1 MFQTFKSLMVTN
13 GYHADLYPFITILR
27 DEGKTFKAIADELNE
42 AGRVTLKGKAFK
54 KQTVGSL
61 FDFYGENYNHRI
73 HAKLVD
79 GLALLLWET
88 EKEALALDG
97 LGKKFIAEAAAEA
110 LAKETKDKEAA

>member
-1 MFQTFKSLMVTN
+1 MFHAFKNLMKTN
-13 GYHADLYPFITILR
+13 GFHVDLYPFVSTLR
-27 DEGKTFKAIADELNE
+27 DEGKSLQAIADELNE

-79 GLALLLWET
+79 GLALLLLET